1 MALFSLWNVNVG
13 TNIAMLHCM
22 ITSLHQN
29 KIIYTEKCFWSLLI
43 KLQSSFDFPGGKQ
56 FSFENFVAQ
65 TFYPLSLCFENPW
78 GPWKLLIISFWIIIS
93 IFIHCF
99 IFHGVGTVHRLSKYI
114 CAAWYNKELLRSI
127 CGRLH
132 QQ

>member
-1 MALFSLWNVNVG
+1 MVLFSLWNVNVG

-65 TFYPLSLCFENPW
+65 TFHPLSLCFQNPW

-93 IFIHCF
+93 IFLHCF
-99 IFHGVGTVHRLSKYI
+99 NFHGVGTVFTDSSSSFVSIHMCSLVQQRTTTKYT
-114 CAAWYNKELLRSI
+114 W
-127 CGRLH
+127 
-132 QQ
+132 